1 MTLTLRLR
9 SVHVSNATYGIA
21 EYISL
26 PILMLCSAPFLLHHL
41 GVEQYAIWLLASAAV
56 TGGMLLSAGFGD
68 AAVKYISACRGRNQE
83 AGVERIIRTL
93 FAINLTLGT
102 VVAALLWLLTPLLVA
117 HLPHVNA
124 DLRISYQRALS
135 IGCVLLLV
143 KVVESVFLCTQ
154 RAYERFD
161 IAARFTIVTRIV
173 TIGAAVV
180 IAAMGRGTVTI
191 MVMTLLVSLVS
202 LGVQMVIVW
211 HGLELHSLMPS
222 WDRAAIKELFSFG
235 CFSWLQGIVGLLTGQ
250 ADRFLVGYLLGT
262 HALTYYSISVQAAAP
277 IHGIAHAGLQIL
289 FPYIAARLG
298 TLSITAMR
306 RKFATAFAANVAVVA
321 ILATPLIF
329 SGHFILRLWLGE
341 DFAEHATAALTVT
354 ACAFAL
360 VGLNVTGFYVL
371 MAMGR
376 IKLLALINLAAAVA
390 MLTAIVILAPRF
402 GIVGAA
408 SGRLIF
414 GLITLLIYR
423 PLYESL
429 RISQTGAGKAPEL
442 LEAL

>member
-1 MTLTLRLR
+1 
-9 SVHVSNATYGIA
+9 
-21 EYISL
+21 
-26 PILMLCSAPFLLHHL
+26 MLCSAPFLLHHL

-83 AGVERIIRTL
+83 SGVEGIIRTL

-102 VVAALLWLLTPLLVA
+102 AVATLLWLFTPLLVA
-117 HLPHVNA
+117 HLPHIGA

-180 IAAMGRGTVTI
+180 IAAAGRGTATI
-191 MVMTLLVSLVS
+191 MLVTLLVSLVS
-202 LGVQMVIVW
+202 LGAQMVIVW
-211 HGLELHSLMPS
+211 HGLALRSLMPS
-222 WDRAAIKELFSFG
+222 WDRPAIAELFSFG

-262 HALTYYSISVQAAAP
+262 HALTYYSISVQAAVS
-277 IHGIAHAGLQIL
+277 IHGIASAGLQIL

-298 TLSITAMR
+298 ILSIKAMR
-306 RKFATAFAANVAVVA
+306 QRFAAAFAANAVVVA
-321 ILATPLIF
+321 ILAVPLIF
-329 SGHFILRLWLGE
+329 GAHLILHLWLGE
-341 DFAEHATAALTVT
+341 DFAAHASTTLTIT

-376 IKLLALINLAAAVA
+376 IKLLALTHLVGAVA
-390 MLTAIVILAPRF
+390 MLAAITVLAPRF

-414 GLITLLIYR
+414 GVITLLIYR
-423 PLYESL
+423 PLYNML
-429 RISQTGAGKAPEL
+429 HTTQVDAGKASAM

>member
-1 MTLTLRLR
+1 MTFTSKLR
-9 SVHVSNATYGIA
+9 SAHVSNATYGIA

-102 VVAALLWLLTPLLVA
+102 AVATLLWLFTPLLVA
-117 HLPHVNA
+117 HLPHVTA
-124 DLRISYQRALS
+124 DLRVSYQRALS

-154 RAYERFD
+154 RAHERFD
-161 IAARFTIVTRIV
+161 IAARFTIITRIV
-173 TIGAAVV
+173 SIGAAVV

-191 MVMTLLVSLVS
+191 MLVTLFVSVVS
-202 LGVQMVIVW
+202 LGAQMFALW
-211 HGLELHSLMPS
+211 RRLALRSLMPS
-222 WDRAAIKELFSFG
+222 WDRATIKELFSFG

-262 HALTYYSISVQAAAP
+262 HALTYYSISVQVAAP
-277 IHGIAHAGLQIL
+277 IHGIASAGLQIL

-298 TLSITAMR
+298 LLSITAMR
-306 RKFATAFAANVAVVA
+306 RKFATAFAANVAMVA
-321 ILATPLIF
+321 VLAAPVIF
-329 SGHFILRLWLGE
+329 GGHLILRLWLGE
-341 DFAEHATAALTVT
+341 DFATHA
-354 ACAFAL
+354 C
-360 VGLNVTGFYVL
+360 
-371 MAMGR
+371 R
-376 IKLLALINLAAAVA
+376 QRS
-390 MLTAIVILAPRF
+390 P
-402 GIVGAA
+402 
-408 SGRLIF
+408 
-414 GLITLLIYR
+414 
-423 PLYESL
+423 
-429 RISQTGAGKAPEL
+429 
-442 LEAL
+442 

>member
-1 MTLTLRLR
+1 MTLSVRLR

-26 PILMLCSAPFLLHHL
+26 PILMLCSAPFLLHRL

-68 AAVKYISACRGRNQE
+68 AAVKYISACRGRNRQT
-83 AGVERIIRTL
+83 GVERIIRTL

-102 VVAALLWLLTPLLVA
+102 AVAALLWLFTPLLVA
-117 HLPHVNA
+117 HLPHVTA
-124 DLRISYQRALS
+124 DLRVSYQRALS

-143 KVVESVFLCTQ
+143 RVVESVFLCTQ

-161 IAARFTIVTRIV
+161 IAARFTVAARIAI
-173 TIGAAVV
+173 IGSAVV
-180 IAAMGRGTVTI
+180 IAATGRGTVTI
-191 MVMTLLVSLVS
+191 MVVTLLVSLLS
-202 LGVQMVIVW
+202 LAAQMVILW
-211 HGLELHSLMPS
+211 RGLALRSLLPS
-222 WDRAAIKELFSFG
+222 WDRATIKELFSFG

-277 IHGIAHAGLQIL
+277 IHGIASAGLQII

-298 TLSITAMR
+298 ILSVAAMR
-306 RKFATAFAANVAVVA
+306 RKFAAAFAANVAVVA
-321 ILATPLIF
+321 LLAAPVIF
-329 SGHFILRLWLGE
+329 GSHPILRLWLGE
-341 DFAEHATAALTVT
+341 DFAAHATTALTVT

-360 VGLNVTGFYVL
+360 VGLNVTGSYVL
-371 MAMGR
+371 MGVGR
-376 IKLLALINLAAAVA
+376 MKVLALTNLGGAAVMLAAIAV
-390 MLTAIVILAPRF
+390 LAPRF

-408 SGRLIF
+408 SGRIVY
-414 GLITLLIYR
+414 GLVALLIYR
-423 PLYESL
+423 PLHNAL
-429 RISQTGAGKAPEL
+429 RTAQAGAGKASAM

>member
-1 MTLTLRLR
+1 MTLTSRLR
-9 SVHVSNATYGIA
+9 SVHVSNATYAVA

-68 AAVKYISACRGRNQE
+68 AAVKYISASRGRNDE

-102 VVAALLWLLTPLLVA
+102 AVAALLWLFTPLLVA
-117 HLPHVNA
+117 HLPHVGA

-135 IGCVLLLV
+135 IGCILLLV
-143 KVVESVFLCTQ
+143 KVIESVFLCTQ

-161 IAARFTIVTRIV
+161 IAARFTIAARIAI
-173 TIGAAVV
+173 IGGAVV

-191 MVMTLLVSLVS
+191 MLVTLLVSLVS
-202 LGVQMVIVW
+202 LGAQMVIVW
-211 HGLELHSLMPS
+211 HGLALHSLTPS

-277 IHGIAHAGLQIL
+277 IHGIASAGLQIL

-298 TLSITAMR
+298 ILSITAMR
-306 RKFATAFAANVAVVA
+306 RKFVAAFAANVAAVA
-321 ILATPLIF
+321 ILAAPIIF
-329 SGHFILRLWLGE
+329 GSHLILRLWLGE
-341 DFAEHATAALTVT
+341 DFAAHASAALTVT
-354 ACAFAL
+354 ACSFAL
-360 VGLNVTGFYVL
+360 IGLNVTGFYVL

-376 IKLLALINLAAAVA
+376 MKLLALTNLIGAIGMLAAIAV
-390 MLTAIVILAPRF
+390 LAPRF

-408 SGRLIF
+408 SGRLVF
-414 GLITLLIYR
+414 GLVILSIYR
-423 PLYESL
+423 PLHNAL
-429 RISQTGAGKAPEL
+429 RATQGTPGEAPAM

>member
-1 MTLTLRLR
+1 MTLSARLR

-102 VVAALLWLLTPLLVA
+102 VVAALLWVFTPLLVA
-117 HLPHVNA
+117 HLPHVSA
-124 DLRISYQRALS
+124 DLRVSYQRALS

-191 MVMTLLVSLVS
+191 MLVTLLVSLVS
-202 LGVQMVIVW
+202 LGAQMIIVW
-211 HGLELHSLMPS
+211 HGLALRSLMPS
-222 WDRAAIKELFSFG
+222 WDRAAIAELFSFG

-277 IHGIAHAGLQIL
+277 IHGIAHAGLQII

-298 TLSITAMR
+298 ILSVTEMR
-306 RKFATAFAANVAVVA
+306 RKFAAAFAANVVVVA
-321 ILATPLIF
+321 VLAAPIVFGSHL
-329 SGHFILRLWLGE
+329 ILRLWLGE
-341 DFAEHATAALTVT
+341 DFAAHASTALVIT
-354 ACAFAL
+354 AFAFAL
-360 VGLNVTGFYVL
+360 IGLNVTAAYML
-371 MAMGR
+371 MAVGR
-376 IKLLALINLAAAVA
+376 MKVLALTNLCGAVA
-390 MLTAIVILAPRF
+390 MLAAIVLLAPKF
-402 GIVGAA
+402 GIIGAA
-408 SGRLIF
+408 SGRIVYGIIALF
-414 GLITLLIYR
+414 TYR
-423 PLYESL
+423 PLLVAL
-429 RISQTGAGKAPEL
+429 RSPQVAPGEAPAM
-442 LEAL
+442 LEAM